1 MVLKALVL
9 LGALALLARRF
20 LPHRRMSWA
29 VPVVLGVTI
38 VVVRGLAYVFADGG
52 R

>member
-9 LGALALLARRF
+9 LAVVVLVARRF
-20 LPHRRMSWA
+20 FPHRRISWA
-29 VPVVLGVTI
+29 LPVVLGVTI
-38 VVVRGLAYVFADGG
+38 VVVRGLAYVFADGA